1 MALFERS
8 SRSGTVTAGNGNG
21 AGTLPK
27 ARWLLLGAVAGATAG
42 SVLAGATSGLAS
54 YFARQVLTPVREHVQ
69 DLEILAV
76 VGTWPEQE
84 IILPAT
90 VDTTAPGVYS
100 VYFDG
105 GRGVARV
112 GEVTSY
118 SPREG
123 TVQRTVEQVYTGDLA
138 AARRGW
144 WGGAAYPDPAAVG
157 LANEEVQIEVEGGI
171 APAWLVRAE
180 SEATTWAIMVHGRGA
195 SRAEGVRAVRAVRE
209 LGLTS
214 LLISYRN
221 DGEAPSAPDRR
232 YGLGMTEWRDV
243 EAAIRFALANG
254 AQDVVLVGWS
264 MGGAISLQAADQSL
278 YRSRIRALVLDAPV
292 IDWTD
297 VLAHQAKLNRIPD
310 AVGQF
315 SQWLISNKAGRL
327 LTGLA
332 APLDLKMMNW
342 VARADELQVPTLI
355 VHSENDDF
363 VPYGPSAALAEKN
376 PLVTFERFSGAG
388 HTREWNVDPERW
400 ERVVT
405 SFLGRVLTPAGRR

>member
-1 MALFERS
+1 MAVFVRS
-8 SRSGTVTAGNGNG
+8 PRSGNISAGNGNG
-21 AGTLPK
+21 GTGTLPR

-76 VGTWPEQE
+76 VGTGPEQE

-90 VDTTAPGVYS
+90 LDTTAPGVYS

-138 AARRGW
+138 AATRGW

-157 LANEEVQIEVEGGI
+157 LANEEVQIEVDGGT

-180 SEATTWAIMVHGRGA
+180 SEASTWAIMVHGRGA
-195 SRAEGVRAVRAVRE
+195 SRAEGVRAVRAIRE

-297 VLAHQAKLNRIPD
+297 VLAHQARLNRIPD

-342 VARADELQVPTLI
+342 VARADELRVPTLI
-355 VHSENDDF
+355 VHSEN
-363 VPYGPSAALAEKN
+363 
-376 PLVTFERFSGAG
+376 
-388 HTREWNVDPERW
+388 
-400 ERVVT
+400 
-405 SFLGRVLTPAGRR
+405 